1 MSLSNLLRLTL
12 LIVIAAIVLAG
23 CATPAPAPVLL
34 PCPAAANL
42 PEAPARTI
50 YTNPAAPG
58 DTVRAAII
66 NRAEWIAHADEL
78 TTRLN
83 SCK

>member
-1 MSLSNLLRLTL
+1 MKTADLVRLTL
-12 LIVIAAIVLAG
+12 LLIIAAYVLAG
-23 CATPAPAPVLL
+23 CATTAPVPVLL
-34 PCPAAANL
+34 PCPAATHL
-42 PEAPARTI
+42 PDAPARI
-50 YTNPAAPG
+50 LSTNAAAPG